1 MKKNNS
7 LTLDSEFLSYCEINE
22 IKDVEALARKIF
34 QRGFTIEK
42 YGETPTS
49 GNSIKKEV
57 VEKETIVEVIKE
69 VPVEIIKEVKV
80 EVIKE
85 VIKEVFVEG
94 DTKEV
99 VKIVRDNAKE
109 DELVKE
115 IDFLKRENEKLTN
128 ELKNI
133 TDTLENVNKA
143 KYLKSSNLNNLYDE

>member
-1 MKKNNS
+1 MKKNSS
-7 LTLDSEFLSYCEINE
+7 LILDNEFLSYCEINE
-22 IKDVEALARKIF
+22 IKDIETLARKVF

-49 GNSIKKEV
+49 SNKNKTEII
-57 VEKETIVEVIKE
+57 EKEKIVEVIKE
-69 VPVEIIKEVKV
+69 IPV

-85 VIKEVFVEG
+85 VIKEVVVEG

-109 DELVKE
+109 NELVKE
-115 IDFLKRENEKLTN
+115 IDFLKKENEKLTN

>member
-22 IKDVEALARKIF
+22 IKDIETLARKIF

-42 YGETPTS
+42 YGETPVST
-49 GNSIKKEV
+49 NKTKTEII
-57 VEKETIVEVIKE
+57 EKEKIVEVIKE
-69 VPVEIIKEVKV
+69 VPVEVIKEVKV

-109 DELVKE
+109 DELVRE
-115 IDFLKRENEKLTN
+115 MDVLKKENEKLAN

>member
-1 MKKNNS
+1 MKKNSS

-85 VIKEVFVEG
+85 VFVEG

-115 IDFLKRENEKLTN
+115 IDFLKKENEKLTN

>member
-1 MKKNNS
+1 MKKNSS
-7 LTLDSEFLSYCEINE
+7 LTLDSEFLNYCEINE

-57 VEKETIVEVIKE
+57 VENETIVEVIKE

-80 EVIKE
+80 E

-115 IDFLKRENEKLTN
+115 IDFLKKENEKLTN

>member
-1 MKKNNS
+1 MKKNSS
-7 LTLDSEFLSYCEINE
+7 LTLDSEFISYCEINE
-22 IKDVEALARKIF
+22 IKDTEALARKIF

-49 GNSIKKEV
+49 NNKVKTEII
-57 VEKETIVEVIKE
+57 EKEKIVQVIKE
-69 VPVEIIKEVKV
+69 VPVEVIKEVKV
-80 EVIKE
+80 E

-115 IDFLKRENEKLTN
+115 IETLKKENEKLTN

>member
-1 MKKNNS
+1 MKKNSS
-7 LTLDSEFLSYCEINE
+7 LTLDSEFINYCEINE
-22 IKDVEALARKIF
+22 IKDTEALARKIF

-42 YGETPTS
+42 YGETPISNNKVKT
-49 GNSIKKEV
+49 EV
-57 VEKETIVEVIKE
+57 IEKEKIVEVIKE
-69 VPVEIIKEVKV
+69 VPVEVIKEVKV
-80 EVIKE
+80 E

-109 DELVKE
+109 DELVKQIE
-115 IDFLKRENEKLTN
+115 TLKKENEKLTN

>member
-85 VIKEVFVEG
+85 VFVEG

-115 IDFLKRENEKLTN
+115 IDFLKKENEKLTN